1 MQIHILLQYKIYF
14 FMISLMFLFL
24 FVLFWRFSPARAS
37 QPSSGQPAQLRPASP
52 AQASQP
58 SPRGPGCSPM
68 SIYQSEV
75 WSIGSC
81 RKSMH
86 CQKTRAPRPSA
97 MIYTYI
103 YIYIYIYIFVFLLF
117 IKSLETPSLD
127 AQVHVSNLH
136 STERCH

>member
-1 MQIHILLQYKIYF
+1 MGFWRGRITKTFSCLACVVATNANSYIATIQNLLF
-14 FMISLMFLFL
+14 HDFLDVFVFVC
-24 FVLFWRFSPARAS
+24 FVLEVFS
-37 QPSSGQPAQLRPASP
+37 SSGQPAQLRPASP

-103 YIYIYIYIFVFLLF
+103 YIYIYIYIYLF
-117 IKSLETPSLD
+117 FCCS
-127 AQVHVSNLH
+127 
-136 STERCH
+136 